1 MSASL
6 VQVIAEL
13 TIAASVAILFV
24 AAVRK
29 PLRRFGG
36 ARVTYSAWV
45 LVPASQMVVS
55 LPAPSG
61 WLEPAAPVIPQL
73 VLDALPVA
81 ASALPAPMSA
91 DAVVAGASY
100 ALTNYAGMAVAVWV
114 LGSVAMLLLMIRRHR
129 AFIRSLGTLTTMKDG
144 TRRSSTVRGPVLV
157 GAWRPIVVVPVDFES
172 LYDSEERA
180 LILAHERAH
189 LDRGDALFNIVAAL
203 WLCLSWFNPLVY
215 WAVARFRFDQELAC
229 DAVALAPRATLRRR
243 YADALL
249 RTQLAAEARAP
260 VAAALLLP
268 LGCPW
273 ESHHP
278 LKERIAVLKRPLP
291 TAIRRIAATGLTYA
305 AMIFGSYAVW
315 TALPG
320 PALAQPEP
328 DQITV
333 IMGSNMRL
341 AEATA
346 GALATMTADFK
357 SRLGDGNNDFEI
369 TMIQVTGP
377 RTNDRPA
384 NNVTLQTASS
394 TQAVLQADRV
404 LRRDNGDVEM
414 SNVILKL
421 LPGGPADAIQL
432 DTVRI
437 MFQSGVLTTSAT
449 SEVTYKGGVL
459 TADRATVEKDGTIR
473 MVGALFT
480 PAPPP

>member
-1 MSASL
+1 M
-6 VQVIAEL
+6 
-13 TIAASVAILFV
+13 
-24 AAVRK
+24 
-29 PLRRFGG
+29 
-36 ARVTYSAWV
+36 
-45 LVPASQMVVS
+45 
-55 LPAPSG
+55 
-61 WLEPAAPVIPQL
+61 
-73 VLDALPVA
+73 
-81 ASALPAPMSA
+81 
-91 DAVVAGASY
+91 
-100 ALTNYAGMAVAVWV
+100 
-114 LGSVAMLLLMIRRHR
+114 
-129 AFIRSLGTLTTMKDG
+129 
-144 TRRSSTVRGPVLV
+144 
-157 GAWRPIVVVPVDFES
+157 
-172 LYDSEERA
+172 
-180 LILAHERAH
+180 
-189 LDRGDALFNIVAAL
+189 
-203 WLCLSWFNPLVY
+203 
-215 WAVARFRFDQELAC
+215 
-229 DAVALAPRATLRRR
+229 
-243 YADALL
+243 
-249 RTQLAAEARAP
+249 
-260 VAAALLLP
+260 
-268 LGCPW
+268 
-273 ESHHP
+273 
-278 LKERIAVLKRPLP
+278 LKRPLP
-291 TAIRRIAATGLTYA
+291 TTMRRLSVAGLTYA

-320 PALAQPEP
+320 PAHAQPEP